1 MVMVTQDQEDR
12 LQRLSTERGVTV
24 SRLLVESALNPF
36 QDTSAILVKQVAGL
50 RKLLMDNEIDQFER
64 DLSRLLEK

>member
-1 MVMVTQDQEDR
+1 MVTQDQEDR

-36 QDTSAILVKQVAGL
+36 QDTSSILVKQVAGL

>member
-1 MVMVTQDQEDR
+1 MVTQDQEDR

-36 QDTSAILVKQVAGL
+36 QDTSSILVKQVAGL
-50 RKLLMDNEIDQFER
+50 RKLQMDNEIDQFER